1 MAILRLVSIF
11 AMWGNF
17 CGQNTLCMQI
27 RLEIPLPAGKQ
38 CAEISRYA
46 GNSRIGGYAADINI
60 DAKVLFQAAYQLH
73 HAQGITAECEEAVI
87 GSKGDAGQDF
97 PENGADNGLD
107 LVALGGSS
115 LFGRGAAEVHCW
127 EVVALPLLRLL

>member
-1 MAILRLVSIF
+1 MAILRLAGIL
-11 AMWGNF
+11 ALWGNF

-73 HAQGITAECEEAVI
+73 HAQ
-87 GSKGDAGQDF
+87 
-97 PENGADNGLD
+97 
-107 LVALGGSS
+107 
-115 LFGRGAAEVHCW
+115 
-127 EVVALPLLRLL
+127 

>member
-17 CGQNTLCMQI
+17 CGQDALCTQVG
-27 RLEIPLPAGKQ
+27 LEIPLPAGKQ

-60 DAKVLFQAAYQLH
+60 DAKVLFQAACAANH
-73 HAQGITAECEEAVI
+73 R
-87 GSKGDAGQDF
+87 
-97 PENGADNGLD
+97 
-107 LVALGGSS
+107 
-115 LFGRGAAEVHCW
+115 RG
-127 EVVALPLLRLL
+127 